1 MKRQTTYDQ
10 PTTYAEIV
18 AAANKAHERRLAD
31 LRKAEKI
38 IRAIE
43 GDLTLLAEHG
53 ARFSVGEDSMYV
65 APLYLRG
72 GSQNYATLA
81 LRIDTGIFSDA
92 GDRLSKGF
100 VELGWLIED
109 IDAEAHFPK
118 VVLRR
123 PKTKLRVLLY
133 VSKAHAGEMLLEA
146 R

>member
-1 MKRQTTYDQ
+1 MKRLTTYKQ

-18 AAANKAHERRLAD
+18 ETANKAHQHRLAD
-31 LRKAEKI
+31 LRQAEKL

-53 ARFSVGEDSMYV
+53 ARFSVGEGSMCV
-65 APLYLRG
+65 ARLYLRG
-72 GSQNYATLA
+72 GSQSHATLA
-81 LRIDTGIFSDA
+81 LRIDTGVFCDA

-100 VELGWLIED
+100 LELGWLIED
-109 IDAEAHFPK
+109 VDAEAHFPK

-123 PKTKLRVLLY
+123 PKTKLRVLLD

-146 R
+146 K